1 MSQENK
7 IRQQSLSSSPYPS
20 SSNDYH
26 QQSNASQYQP
36 SNASQYQQSNASQY
50 QPSNA
55 SQYQPPN
62 TTQYQPP
69 THAPSSG
76 PNAKFSIPSSPSL
89 SRKVSA
95 SSTNLAFDSSVSNMQ
110 RGPPPVSLASSIKTN
125 STSTAN
131 INFDSSVPSTPRF
144 NIPNRPPNPYSAP
157 TGGFNVTAEQ
167 LVRPKKDEN
176 KDLYLLFYFIIL
188 K

>member
-36 SNASQYQQSNASQY
+36 SNASQYQTSS
-50 QPSNA
+50 A

-62 TTQYQPP
+62 TSQYQPP

-95 SSTNLAFDSSVSNMQ
+95 SSTNLAFDSSASNMQ

-131 INFDSSVPSTPRF
+131 INFDSSAPSTPRF